1 MLNIISVKRE
11 RVNMREERIEI
22 EMWKKRRKKK
32 NNKTRTNA
40 QTFM

>member
-11 RVNMREERIEI
+11 RVNMREERKQKCG
-22 EMWKKRRKKK
+22 KKEQKKK